1 MNRPITTLFMLMSVD
16 GKISTG
22 DDDILDVDKDFPKIL
37 WVKEWLYQYYEL
49 EQETDVYSLIS
60 GKVLAKIGINNKQ
73 DNIKKLPVSFL
84 VIDNKPHLTS
94 QGIENLLTKSKKL
107 FIFTTNK
114 THPAFE
120 KQKDEN
126 IEIIYYENIID
137 FRNLFQRLKN
147 EFIIDNL
154 TIQTGGELNSI
165 FLRDK
170 IIDKI
175 SIVVAPVLVGG
186 KNTSSLIDGESLHS
200 IGELINI
207 KALKLEKIDVL
218 KHSYIHLKYDVIN
231 ETEIESLI

>member
-1 MNRPITTLFMLMSVD
+1 M
-16 GKISTG
+16 
-22 DDDILDVDKDFPKIL
+22 
-37 WVKEWLYQYYEL
+37 
-49 EQETDVYSLIS
+49 
-60 GKVLAKIGINNKQ
+60 
-73 DNIKKLPVSFL
+73 
-84 VIDNKPHLTS
+84 
-94 QGIENLLTKSKKL
+94 
-107 FIFTTNK
+107 
-114 THPAFE
+114 
-120 KQKDEN
+120 
-126 IEIIYYENIID
+126 
-137 FRNLFQRLKN
+137 KN